1 MTNET
6 ASERADVLV
15 LGAGMAGLSAAHA
28 LVDTDL
34 DVLVIEAR
42 DRLGG
47 RTHTDRHF
55 AGFPV
60 ELGAEFIHGERA
72 ATWSFIEHLNL
83 ETVHWTK
90 EDDSWV
96 RLADGRR
103 LTMREARAA
112 DPALEVTRSWRLPPG
127 VPRRFES
134 FGAY

>member
-1 MTNET
+1 
-6 ASERADVLV
+6 
-15 LGAGMAGLSAAHA
+15 
-28 LVDTDL
+28 
-34 DVLVIEAR
+34 
-42 DRLGG
+42 
-47 RTHTDRHF
+47 
-55 AGFPV
+55 
-60 ELGAEFIHGERA
+60 A

-90 EDDSWV
+90 EGDSWV

-134 FGAY
+134 FGAYLQRLGFDSTRLEYVRRMYANAAGESMRFLDATAALKGLDPAEVD